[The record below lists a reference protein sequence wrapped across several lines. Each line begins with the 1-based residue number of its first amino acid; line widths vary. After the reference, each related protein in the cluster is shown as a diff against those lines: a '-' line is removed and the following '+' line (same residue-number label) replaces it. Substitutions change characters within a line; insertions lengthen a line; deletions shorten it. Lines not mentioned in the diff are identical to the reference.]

1 MKRFFFH
8 VTNAFLIGLF
18 FLVSFFLALPMSLK
32 DSIKYSPI
40 AAIAGLAGEGV
51 RILLSRKKKNKTDSI
66 Q

>member
-1 MKRFFFH
+1 
-8 VTNAFLIGLF
+8 
-18 FLVSFFLALPMSLK
+18 MSLK